1 MAGISAC
8 ASFPVVA
15 VDSALRP
22 EAVEGQGAAATAV
35 AAPKTVTE
43 SESSAS
49 ASASMEPEEQ
59 VEEPAKKRKRDPA
72 PDVGSSSMDGTDGQ
86 GSEDDKN
93 DDGEEAP
100 VLQAVSPPRQNAL
113 QRLVDECRVLLDG
126 SSKSTQPPNSTTVSR
141 IVALLNGI
149 GPDDLKLGTVLDTS
163 EVTRAAAFRRRDP
176 IQVIG
181 GNYLYE
187 CDNFTVAVFYLPAGT
202 VMPLHDHP
210 GMTVFSKLLAGSVHV
225 QSFDWV
231 SPSVYGSGGKRAVH
245 SKNTKLVKKVLD
257 HVVEAGCGTWVLYP
271 STGGNLHRF
280 VAGVDGPCAFLDV
293 LTPPYSEGRLRRCT
307 FYRDYPFQLHRNH
320 RFGRNLSAQEKSQ
333 FAWLRPINA
342 SAPPDLRIVPLTY
355 SGPPVV

>member
-1 MAGISAC
+1 MEGS

-22 EAVEGQGAAATAV
+22 EAVEGQGAAATATAAT
-35 AAPKTVTE
+35 AAPKTLIE

-49 ASASMEPEEQ
+49 ASIEPEEQ
-59 VEEPAKKRKRDPA
+59 EAEPGKKRKREPA
-72 PDVGSSSMDGTDGQ
+72 DVGSPSMDGTDGQ
-86 GSEDDKN
+86 RSGGDDEE

-100 VLQAVSPPRQNAL
+100 MVVVPQAVSPPRQNAL

-126 SSKSTQPPNSTTVSR
+126 SESTPPPNTVSS
-141 IVALLNGI
+141 IVALLI
-149 GPDDLKLGTVLDTS
+149 PMHALTLL
-163 EVTRAAAFRRRDP
+163 
-176 IQVIG
+176 Q
-181 GNYLYE
+181 
-187 CDNFTVAVFYLPAGT
+187 VAVFYLPAGT

-231 SPSVYGSGGKRAVH
+231 SPSVYGGAGGKRAVR
-245 SKNTKLVKKVLD
+245 SSNTKLVNKVLD

-280 VAGVDGPCAFLDV
+280 VAGVDEPCAFLDV
-293 LTPPYSEGRLRRCT
+293 LTPPYSEDSRRRCT
-307 FYRDYPFQLHRNH
+307 FYREYPFELHRNH
-320 RFGRNLSAQEKSQ
+320 KFGSNLSDEEKSQ
-333 FAWLRPINA
+333 FSWLRPI
-342 SAPPDLRIVPLTY
+342 SGSVPPDLQIVPLTY

>member
-86 GSEDDKN
+86 GSDDDKN

-141 IVALLNGI
+141 IVALLSTW
-149 GPDDLKLGTVLDTS
+149 L
-163 EVTRAAAFRRRDP
+163 RAP
-176 IQVIG
+176 ILI
-181 GNYLYE
+181 
-187 CDNFTVAVFYLPAGT
+187 
-202 VMPLHDHP
+202 
-210 GMTVFSKLLAGSVHV
+210 S
-225 QSFDWV
+225 
-231 SPSVYGSGGKRAVH
+231 
-245 SKNTKLVKKVLD
+245 
-257 HVVEAGCGTWVLYP
+257 
-271 STGGNLHRF
+271 
-280 VAGVDGPCAFLDV
+280 FLD
-293 LTPPYSEGRLRRCT
+293 RCIY
-307 FYRDYPFQLHRNH
+307 F
-320 RFGRNLSAQEKSQ
+320 K
-333 FAWLRPINA
+333 I
-342 SAPPDLRIVPLTY
+342 
-355 SGPPVV
+355 

>member
-1 MAGISAC
+1 MNARPVAFTSPRCSSIGSLALPDHSWLVPMAGISAC

-86 GSEDDKN
+86 GSDDDKN

-141 IVALLNGI
+141 IVALL
-149 GPDDLKLGTVLDTS
+149 T
-163 EVTRAAAFRRRDP
+163 
-176 IQVIG
+176 
-181 GNYLYE
+181 
-187 CDNFTVAVFYLPAGT
+187 
-202 VMPLHDHP
+202 
-210 GMTVFSKLLAGSVHV
+210 
-225 QSFDWV
+225 
-231 SPSVYGSGGKRAVH
+231 
-245 SKNTKLVKKVLD
+245 KNTKLVKKVLD

-320 RFGRNLSAQEKSQ
+320 RFARNLSAQEKSQ